1 MVAISIFI
9 TLLITLGLFYT
20 VMEFNNH
27 QLFEQVT
34 TNILLATENLSQKLT
49 TIQQFSSIIV
59 SDKEIQNLL
68 IDLKDVGG
76 YNSLVNA
83 IDGISTILSIY
94 YDRFRISMCNTS

>member
-1 MVAISIFI
+1 
-9 TLLITLGLFYT
+9 
-20 VMEFNNH
+20 
-27 QLFEQVT
+27 
-34 TNILLATENLSQKLT
+34 
-49 TIQQFSSIIV
+49 V